1 MRLQQAQ
8 LASVMTWEPVADE
21 DQSTK
26 ARVRV
31 REVRQER
38 AWSATCFTR
47 VLMIRYANRLDRG
60 ELPETPT
67 ADGNLWAQKVAWLV
81 LVFDLRSMASADLLN
96 TRAFHSKLMLT
107 NLTLT

>member
-31 REVRQER
+31 REVRQR
-38 AWSATCFTR
+38 AR
-47 VLMIRYANRLDRG
+47 MVG
-60 ELPETPT
+60 
-67 ADGNLWAQKVAWLV
+67 V
-81 LVFDLRSMASADLLN
+81 VF
-96 TRAFHSKLMLT
+96 
-107 NLTLT
+107 

>member
-31 REVRQER
+31 REVPAR
-38 AWSATCFTR
+38 
-47 VLMIRYANRLDRG
+47 MIRFAF
-60 ELPETPT
+60 P
-67 ADGNLWAQKVAWLV
+67 
-81 LVFDLRSMASADLLN
+81 VFD
-96 TRAFHSKLMLT
+96 
-107 NLTLT
+107 